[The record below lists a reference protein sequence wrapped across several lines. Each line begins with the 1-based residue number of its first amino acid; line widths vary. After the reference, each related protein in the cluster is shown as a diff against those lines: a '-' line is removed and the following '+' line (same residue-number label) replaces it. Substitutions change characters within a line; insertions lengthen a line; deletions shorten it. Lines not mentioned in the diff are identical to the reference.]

1 MEALDFPVQDMAR
14 ERWSNNC
21 DAEEA
26 FPVDVAVEFRRVMC
40 HAASASDMSSVD
52 LDFGRHGEHGPVA
65 PIDPHHDAPLVE
77 AFTKYYD
84 QWMEGLDDLIER
96 AEGLDAEWMRDQ

>member
-1 MEALDFPVQDMAR
+1 MAR
-14 ERWSNNC
+14 ELWSNNR
-21 DAEEA
+21 DTEEA
-26 FPVDVAVEFRRVMC
+26 FPIDVTMEFRRAMC
-40 HAASASDMSSVD
+40 HTASAGNMSSVD
-52 LDFGRHGEHGPVA
+52 LDFGWHGERGPVA
-65 PIDPHHDAPLVE
+65 PINPHHDAPLVE